1 MALTRAERER
11 ISDSQ
16 LKIQAI
22 ANSLNCVD
30 PKKIPHYEEIRA
42 CLENAD
48 KSLGGVLRSSESDAG
63 RAHHSRSHVLHAL
76 APRQH
81 RHHRLRHHSTTRRER
96 STRAR
101 IHASE

>member
-30 PKKIPHYEEIRA
+30 PEKIPHYEGIQA
-42 CLENAD
+42 CLEDAD
-48 KSLGGVLRSSESDAG
+48 KSLGVALRSSESG
-63 RAHHSRSHVLHAL
+63 PSH
-76 APRQH
+76 R
-81 RHHRLRHHSTTRRER
+81 
-96 STRAR
+96 
-101 IHASE
+101 